1 MMQTQR
7 SGAVAL
13 AGALVLGTLLTFG
26 AGIAQ
31 ADEPQQADSSGDT
44 VPGAP
49 KFADLGE
56 AGRFAFGTGA
66 NAF

>member
-1 MMQTQR
+1 MQTQR

-13 AGALVLGTLLTFG
+13 AGALVLGISLTFG

-31 ADEPQQADSSGDT
+31 ADEPQPVDSSGDT
-44 VPGAP
+44 VSGAP
-49 KFADLGE
+49 KFVDLGE

-66 NAF
+66 NVF